1 MTIYAVLTPP
11 DARPDAFSESDAD
24 RTLFIKDGFC
34 WPALVIPMIWTL
46 WHRLWLVF
54 LGYLAIA
61 VAIEA
66 LAFAFGGPAVGI
78 SATLFALLF
87 AFEANNL
94 RRWTM
99 ERRGWNFAGAVAGAD
114 RDEAEVRFFSGYLAP
129 AGRPANH
136 AADHTE
142 NRPRRATGLSP
153 RVSGESVVGLTLG
166 RDGIRS

>member
-11 DARPDAFSESDAD
+11 DASPANFTESDAD

-34 WPALVIPMIWTL
+34 WPALFIPMIWTL

-54 LGYLAIA
+54 LGYLAVA

-66 LAFAFGGPAVGI
+66 LSFAFGGPAVGI
-78 SATLFALLF
+78 SAALFALLF

-99 ERRGWNFAGAVAGAD
+99 ERRGWTFAGAIAAGD
-114 RDEAEVRFFSGYLAP
+114 RDEAEVRFFSGYLDQPGTP
-129 AGRPANH
+129 ATGAFEH
-136 AADHTE
+136 AEPRA
-142 NRPRRATGLSP
+142 RRAAGLSP

-166 RDGIRS
+166 RNGT